1 MAPKP
6 PVMCLADDIKIV
18 GALQFRGNPSDS
30 YRNGFIRK
38 HLTDSEDRLSN
49 MSTEQHV
56 ADTLLASPGDMELL
70 NRRVVH
76 VGAAAALFSVALF
89 VAVALVT
96 GDTSFYAQTVGP
108 GLVSVLTL
116 IQIATRRENA
126 ITTMLG
132 AGVSVIVTY
141 DLVGDESTLIPAA
154 LGVVIIASISILFVS
169 RFHLLITLGIAAALI
184 GVPFFWGIPATD
196 AVSLGSIMGVSFA
209 VISLIFYAIRNAAT
223 TLNRRFQVI
232 FEYSPMAAVESDWSE
247 AIEYIGTEFSGRSD
261 RIRGFLGAYPDVVRS
276 AASLVR
282 IVRTNQAA
290 NELLDIEPDSE
301 LVITGSDLSD
311 GWLLAITEI
320 LISLVEGRDL
330 VELELPLETVRG
342 ERIWLSLRAVNVSTG
357 DKPDGVLCALADVT
371 HLKVKEGAMSELI
384 QAKDEFVASISH
396 ELRTPLTAVVGLTS
410 EIVAGG
416 FVGAERDELIELVA
430 SQAQEMSHIIDDL
443 LVSARAGMGTVAV
456 ALDTIDLNTE
466 LSAAVSGVGID
477 LLEMPPALPPAV
489 GDAPRIR
496 QILRNLLTN
505 LERYGGANR
514 RVLGGVEGERVWLEV
529 RDDGEGVS
537 EEESVRIF
545 EPYASAHS
553 GVASSVGLGLS
564 VSRQLAQ
571 LMGGSLAYRRDGEES
586 VFRLE
591 LALAR
596 ESLFV

>member
-96 GDTSFYAQTVGP
+96 GDTRFYAQTVGP

-184 GVPFFWGIPATD
+184 GVPFLWGIPATD

-477 LLEMPPALPPAV
+477 LLEMPAALPPAV

>member
-477 LLEMPPALPPAV
+477 LLEMPAALPPAV

>member
-1 MAPKP
+1 
-6 PVMCLADDIKIV
+6 
-18 GALQFRGNPSDS
+18 
-30 YRNGFIRK
+30 
-38 HLTDSEDRLSN
+38 
-49 MSTEQHV
+49 
-56 ADTLLASPGDMELL
+56 
-70 NRRVVH
+70 
-76 VGAAAALFSVALF
+76 
-89 VAVALVT
+89 
-96 GDTSFYAQTVGP
+96 
-108 GLVSVLTL
+108 
-116 IQIATRRENA
+116 
-126 ITTMLG
+126 
-132 AGVSVIVTY
+132 
-141 DLVGDESTLIPAA
+141 
-154 LGVVIIASISILFVS
+154 VIIASISILFVS

-184 GVPFFWGIPATD
+184 GVPFLWGIPATD

-290 NELLDIEPDSE
+290 NELLDIEPESE

-477 LLEMPPALPPAV
+477 LLEMPAALPPAV

>member
-1 MAPKP
+1 
-6 PVMCLADDIKIV
+6 
-18 GALQFRGNPSDS
+18 
-30 YRNGFIRK
+30 
-38 HLTDSEDRLSN
+38 
-49 MSTEQHV
+49 MSTEQHD

-70 NRRVVH
+70 NRRVVR

-89 VAVALVT
+89 LAVGLLT
-96 GDTSFYAQTVGP
+96 GDTTFYVQAAGP
-108 GLVSVLTL
+108 GLVSLL
-116 IQIATRRENA
+116 ILVQIGMHRENA
-126 ITTMLG
+126 VATLLG

-169 RFHLLITLGIAAALI
+169 RFHLLITLGIAATLI

-209 VISLIFYAIRNAAT
+209 VISSIFYAIRNAAT

-466 LSAAVSGVGID
+466 LLAAVSGVGID

-537 EEESVRIF
+537 GEEAVRIF

-571 LMGGSLAYRRDGEES
+571 LMGGSLAYRRDAEES

>member
-1 MAPKP
+1 
-6 PVMCLADDIKIV
+6 
-18 GALQFRGNPSDS
+18 
-30 YRNGFIRK
+30 
-38 HLTDSEDRLSN
+38 
-49 MSTEQHV
+49 MSTELQV
-56 ADTLLASPGDMELL
+56 ADTLLGSPGDMEQL
-70 NRRVVH
+70 NRRVVR
-76 VGAAAALFSVALF
+76 VGGAAALFSVVLF
-89 VAVALVT
+89 LAVGLVT
-96 GDTSFYAQTVGP
+96 GDTGFYVQAAGP
-108 GLVSVLTL
+108 GLVSLL
-116 IQIATRRENA
+116 ILVQIGMHRENA
-126 ITTMLG
+126 VATMLG
-132 AGVSVIVTY
+132 AAISVIATFA
-141 DLVGDESTLIPAA
+141 LVGDESTLIPAA
-154 LGVVIIASISILFVS
+154 LGIVIIASISILFVAKGN
-169 RFHLLITLGIAAALI
+169 LLITLGIAAVLF

-196 AVSLGSIMGVSFA
+196 AVSLGAIMGVSFV
-209 VISLIFYAIRNAAT
+209 VISSIFYSIRNAAT

-232 FEYSPMAAVESDWSE
+232 FEYSPMAAVEADWSE
-247 AIEYIGTEFSGRSD
+247 AIEYVGTEFSGRSD
-261 RIRGFLGAYPDVVRS
+261 RIRGFLGAYPDVVRN
-276 AASLVR
+276 AASHVR

-320 LISLVEGRDL
+320 LIALVEGRDL

-342 ERIWLSLRAVNVSTG
+342 ERIWLSLRAVNVSAG

-410 EIVAGG
+410 EMVAGG
-416 FVGAERDELIELVA
+416 FAGPERDELIELVA

-466 LSAAVSGVGID
+466 LSAAVDGVGID
-477 LLEMPPALPPAV
+477 LLEMPPVLPPAV

-514 RVLGGVEGERVWLEV
+514 RVLGGVEGPRVWLEV

-537 EEESVRIF
+537 DEDAARIF

-571 LMGGSLAYRRDGEES
+571 LMGGSLDYRRDGEES